1 MAIAAAVLECTE
13 GRRCVE
19 SALEQPLDQGIG
31 CVTGQP
37 PGDGL
42 VAEIDGECAVL
53 SRLFGNMY
61 HVSST
66 DAEPV
71 LRVRRAPMMKRE
83 ALCEKIKL

>member
-1 MAIAAAVLECTE
+1 MAIAAVVLECTE

-53 SRLFGNMY
+53 RRLFGNMY
-61 HVSST
+61 HLSVIHLCGT
-66 DAEPV
+66 GPG
-71 LRVRRAPMMKRE
+71 VRRALMMK
-83 ALCEKIKL
+83 

>member
-1 MAIAAAVLECTE
+1 M
-13 GRRCVE
+13 
-19 SALEQPLDQGIG
+19 G

-66 DAEPV
+66 DAEPG
-71 LRVRRAPMMKRE
+71 LRVRRALMMK
-83 ALCEKIKL
+83 